1 MRTRFVSVDRE
12 TPLLLPPDLR
22 EWVPPDDLVH
32 FVLEAVREIPL
43 SDFQV
48 NVRGTGSAQYPPSM
62 MLALLI
68 YCYANGLFSSRR
80 IERATYRDIAVRY
93 LTGDT
98 HPDHDTISKFRRENA
113 SAIRAC
119 FVRMLEMAQELGLL
133 KVGTV
138 SIDGSK
144 IAANASRDRSVRY
157 DHAGAL
163 IERLEG
169 EVESLLKQAENA
181 DLQDADDGQRI
192 PEAIAEKKTLQEK
205 LREARARIEER
216 DRQRIQ
222 AEEAIYERERE
233 RNQQRQ
239 AKGDFEKPS
248 RAPRKPKR
256 TFRKEAQCNLTD
268 GDSGLMRR
276 DHTSGYLQGYNA
288 QVAVDA
294 DGTQLILGAR
304 VAECAFDYREL
315 VPDVAAI
322 PASLG
327 KPSVVLADGGYASED
342 QARQIEASGIEVYI
356 SARSQRK
363 DRRKNDLRP
372 QSLPIRPDNS
382 KTRNPY
388 WESMHEKLGTTAGR
402 AQYKLRQQSVE
413 PVFGIIKCAMGFT
426 RFHLRGIQKVTT
438 EWEIVATAYN
448 LRRLHKLITVH

>member
-268 GDSGLMRR
+268 GD
-276 DHTSGYLQGYNA
+276 N
-288 QVAVDA
+288 
-294 DGTQLILGAR
+294 
-304 VAECAFDYREL
+304 
-315 VPDVAAI
+315 
-322 PASLG
+322 
-327 KPSVVLADGGYASED
+327 
-342 QARQIEASGIEVYI
+342 
-356 SARSQRK
+356 
-363 DRRKNDLRP
+363 
-372 QSLPIRPDNS
+372 
-382 KTRNPY
+382 
-388 WESMHEKLGTTAGR
+388 
-402 AQYKLRQQSVE
+402 
-413 PVFGIIKCAMGFT
+413 
-426 RFHLRGIQKVTT
+426 
-438 EWEIVATAYN
+438 
-448 LRRLHKLITVH
+448 